1 MHVAP
6 KEKCWIWFR
15 NGYGQEVSSK
25 GGWYGAR
32 SPKGG
37 IRIGNFDFVPY
48 RVPEWLVSWDEPIDK
63 DMPPGIPEGA
73 DWKLFPTD

>member
-1 MHVAP
+1 MATGTPNTPSRGLLV
-6 KEKCWIWFR
+6 
-15 NGYGQEVSSK
+15 K
-25 GGWYGAR
+25 GGWYGAK

-37 IRIGNFDFVPY
+37 IRIENFDFVPC

-63 DMPPGIPEGA
+63 DKPPGIPEGA